1 MSENYLYKPNIIRI
15 NDIKNKVFSLHP
27 SEHRRI
33 ILNNSNQLFI
43 RNLINEDGVG
53 EQIEVSE
60 YLKFNSDFTLVTI
73 SNMEKCIIDK
83 NAGERISPFIY
94 ENSSKKLHKGDV
106 LISRNAS
113 LGKITLV
120 HEEFKCILNGGI
132 SFLRF
137 KEKYKYYCFA
147 FFLMNY
153 GKDYLS
159 MLTSGGGTQKNA
171 KRKNLLEVKIPFP
184 TTKNNSNPDL
194 VQSFVSIL
202 TQNIIDKEI
211 AIESKQKKIN
221 SIVDNE
227 LNQNIQYPN
236 FNYSFPNKISLLN
249 VRRLDTS
256 LYTERYLKEN
266 YKIEHYRKGYYQIP
280 INLFKSGS
288 TPETRIINGKKS
300 ILKWVTPTNISDEGF
315 FNPMDTI
322 SMPTNNNINKDCI
335 LFINR
340 TSKGKRGEFVGITC
354 YYDTTY
360 YGKGHH
366 NQGIYRIE
374 ELAKE
379 EMLFLTAFMNSNIM
393 RKICGCLSN
402 GSKMKEMKV
411 SDFANLKFPNFD
423 TSLKKQIGELYYKKV
438 EKEKHTIESYL
449 EKERLRNTRLGIFQ
463 LHQEIIEEKKR
474 LNDIIDKIIK
484 EEPISIDF

>member
-1 MSENYLYKPNIIRI
+1 MSENYLYKPNIIRL
-15 NDIKNKVFSLHP
+15 NDIKNKVYSLHP

-33 ILNNSNQLFI
+33 ILNNTNQIFI
-43 RNLINEDGVG
+43 KNLINEDGVG

-60 YLKFNSDFTLVTI
+60 YLKFDSDFTLVTI
-73 SNMEKCIIDK
+73 SNMERCIIDK
-83 NAGERISPFIY
+83 SAGERISPFIY

-120 HEEFKCILNGGI
+120 HEDFKSILNGGI
-132 SFLRF
+132 SYLRF
-137 KEKYKYYCFA
+137 KEEYKYYCFA

-171 KRKNLLEVKIPFP
+171 KRKNLLDVKIPFP
-184 TTKNNSNPDL
+184 TSKNSSNPDL
-194 VQSFVSIL
+194 LQLFVSIL
-202 TQNIIDKEI
+202 TQNIINKEI
-211 AIESKQKKIN
+211 AIDSKQKRIN
-221 SIVDNE
+221 TIVDNE
-227 LNQNIQYPN
+227 LNENIQDSNFKYSYPSK
-236 FNYSFPNKISLLN
+236 YSLLN

-256 LYTERYLKEN
+256 LYTKRYLEEN
-266 YKIEHYRKGYYQIP
+266 YKIEHYRKGFYQIP

-288 TPETRIINGKKS
+288 TPKTRIINGMKS
-300 ILKWVTPTNISDEGF
+300 ILKWVTPTNISDGGF
-315 FNPMDTI
+315 FNPIDTI
-322 SMPTNNNINKDCI
+322 SMPTSNNIDKDCI

-354 YYDTTY
+354 YYDITY

-374 ELAKE
+374 GLDKE
-379 EMLFLTAFMNSNIM
+379 EMLFLTAFMNSSIM

-423 TSLKKQIGELYYKKV
+423 ISLKKQIGELYYKKV
-438 EKEKHTIESYL
+438 EKEKYTIESYL
-449 EKERLRNTRLGIFQ
+449 EKESLRSQELGIFQ
-463 LHQEIIEEKKR
+463 LYQEIIEEKKR

-484 EEPISIDF
+484 EERIEIEL